1 MATAFVTTTLG
12 LKANESG
19 FGRGIEPKRAPV
31 DALSTCTP
39 LSPAAMNALPPTSS
53 ACDFDCAMSAP
64 ANGKFPTELMLLSLK
79 TERMPGVPRTT
90 ATLPPPTATQRASCI
105 GIELVTVNNVGSS
118 TNRLPASPEVAYT
131 RVPNATL
138 VAAKLLNPTRRLPV
152 STS

>member
-1 MATAFVTTTLG
+1 
-12 LKANESG
+12 
-19 FGRGIEPKRAPV
+19 
-31 DALSTCTP
+31 
-39 LSPAAMNALPPTSS
+39 MNALPPTSS

-90 ATLPPPTATQRASCI
+90 ATLLLPTATQRASCI

-138 VAAKLLNPTRRLPV
+138 VAAKLLNPTRREHELITYQCHDLEHRGRCEPRV
-152 STS
+152 ACRLSQINVDA